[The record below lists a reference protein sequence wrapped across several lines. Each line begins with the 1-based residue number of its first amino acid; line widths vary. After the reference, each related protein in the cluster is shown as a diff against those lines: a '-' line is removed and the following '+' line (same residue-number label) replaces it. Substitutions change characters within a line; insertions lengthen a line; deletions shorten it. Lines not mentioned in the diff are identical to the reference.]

1 VSLTIIEVDRISKIV
16 DFLKLNGIFLEEI
29 PDYKVFRKFKVES
42 ILNDDFILKVYENNA
57 FNLIFWNKFIEI
69 ESKLSEDREF
79 FKYKGRYKILVYS
92 KEIILKNG
100 FYNDEYL
107 NNKLIAENLDFTL
120 SNKVR
125 EIVNFFKN
133 YGIIIEKLI
142 KNRNDMFTMLISLGY
157 VQLIIKC
164 NSVDN
169 YYLTVQSNSK
179 IAINSIKLK
188 QILNK
193 LYGKGEEN
201 FWIEP
206 SPFYNKISTII
217 DIYINDKKNKE
228 LV

>member
-1 VSLTIIEVDRISKIV
+1 MVRVNRIV

-29 PDYKVFRKFKVES
+29 PDYKAYRKFKVES
-42 ILNDDFILKVYENNA
+42 VLNDDFILKIYTNNA
-57 FNLIFWNKFIEI
+57 FNLIFWNKSIEM
-69 ESKLSEDREF
+69 ESKLSEDRVF
-79 FKYKGRYKILVYS
+79 FKYKGKDKILISS

-107 NNKLIAENLDFTL
+107 NNKLIIEKLDFTL
-120 SNKVR
+120 SNKVK
-125 EIVNFFKN
+125 EMINFFKS

-142 KNRNDMFTMLISLGY
+142 KNKNEMFSMLVSLGY
-157 VQLIIKC
+157 VQLIIKY
-164 NSVDN
+164 SSDDN

-179 IAINSIKLK
+179 SAINSRKLK

-206 SPFYNKISTII
+206 LPFYEKLSNII
-217 DIYINDKKNKE
+217 DIYINDKENKE
-228 LV
+228 SV